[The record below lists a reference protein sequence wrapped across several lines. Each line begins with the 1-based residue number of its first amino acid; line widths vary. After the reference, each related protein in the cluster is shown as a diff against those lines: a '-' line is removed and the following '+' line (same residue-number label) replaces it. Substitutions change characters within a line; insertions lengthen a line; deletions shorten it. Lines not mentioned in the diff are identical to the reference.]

1 MCENTC
7 VEQEGNTA
15 MNKNI
20 VLLAETGSDITPEIA
35 AKYGIY
41 IVPMHVQMG
50 DVTKDDGK
58 FPPEEVCEYY
68 ESTGK
73 VPKTS
78 GSTPEDFEIILE
90 KIRRENPD
98 KHILYLAYSAVTTC
112 SYHSCVIASEGMV
125 CITCFDTKQVSVGQA
140 AFVIEVAEFLQK
152 NPEAT
157 VEETVAFAESLLT
170 KVRMA
175 FIPDNL
181 DYLRAGGRVSNVA
194 ALIGNLIGLHP
205 CIEIEDGYL
214 LAKKKYR
221 GSFTRVL
228 PQLLKEHTEK
238 FDLDKDKLYLI
249 WAPGFSDEL
258 KKISENAAKELG
270 YKEII
275 WMIRGCVITCHGG
288 KGAFGVVGFEK

>member
-1 MCENTC
+1 
-7 VEQEGNTA
+7 

-50 DVTKDDGK
+50 DITKDDGT

-68 ESTGK
+68 ETTGK
-73 VPKTS
+73 APKTS
-78 GSTPEDFEIILE
+78 GSTSEDFELILD
-90 KIRRENPD
+90 KIHAEHPD
-98 KHILYLAYSAVTTC
+98 KHIFYLAYSAVTTC
-112 SYHSCVIASEGMV
+112 SYHSCVIASEDRDY
-125 CITCFDTKQVSVGQA
+125 ITCFDTKQVSVGQA
-140 AFVIEVAEFLQK
+140 AFVIEVAEFLQN
-152 NPEAT
+152 NPDAT
-157 VEETVAFAESLLT
+157 MEQAVAFAENLMD
-170 KVRMA
+170 KVHMA

-205 CIEIEDGYL
+205 CIEIENGYL

-228 PQLLKEHTEK
+228 PQLIKEHKEK
-238 FDLDKDKLYLI
+238 FGITDEKIYLI

-258 KKISENAAKELG
+258 KAVAENAAKEEG
-270 YKEII
+270 FKEAI
-275 WMIRGCVITCHGG
+275 WMKTGCVITCHGG
-288 KGAFGVVGFEK
+288 KGAFGVVGFSK

>member
-1 MCENTC
+1 
-7 VEQEGNTA
+7 

-50 DVTKDDGK
+50 DITKDDGT

-68 ESTGK
+68 EKTGK

-78 GSTPEDFEIILE
+78 GSTPEDFEIILD
-90 KIRRENPD
+90 KIHAENPD

-112 SYHSCVIASEGMV
+112 SYHSCVIASESRDY
-125 CITCFDTKQVSVGQA
+125 ITCFDTKNVSVGQA
-140 AFVIEVAEFLQK
+140 AFVIEIAEFLQN
-152 NPEAT
+152 NPDAT
-157 VEETVAFAESLLT
+157 VEEAVKLAEELT
-170 KVRMA
+170 QKVRMA

-205 CIEIEDGYL
+205 CIEIENGYL
-214 LAKKKYR
+214 MAKKKYR

-228 PQLLKEHTEK
+228 PQLIKEHSEK
-238 FDLDKDKLYLI
+238 YSLSTDKLYLI
-249 WAPGFSDEL
+249 WTPGFSDEL
-258 KKISENAAKELG
+258 KAISENAAKELG
-270 YKEII
+270 YKEVI
-275 WMIRGCVITCHGG
+275 WMKTGCVITCHGG

>member
-1 MCENTC
+1 
-7 VEQEGNTA
+7 

-50 DVTKDDGK
+50 DVTKDDGT
-58 FPPEEVCEYY
+58 FPAEEVCEYY
-68 ESTGK
+68 ETTGK
-73 VPKTS
+73 APKTS
-78 GSTPEDFEIILE
+78 GSTPEDFEYILD
-90 KIRRENPD
+90 KIHAENPD
-98 KHILYLAYSAVTTC
+98 KHIFYLAYSAVTTC
-112 SYHSCVIASEGMV
+112 SYHSCVIASEDRDYV
-125 CITCFDTKQVSVGQA
+125 TCFDTKQVSVGQA
-140 AFVIEVAEFLQK
+140 AFVIEVAEFLK
-152 NPEAT
+152 NNPDAT
-157 VEETVAFAESLLT
+157 IEQAVAFAENLMD
-170 KVRMA
+170 KVHMA

-205 CIEIEDGYL
+205 CIEIENGYL

-228 PQLLKEHTEK
+228 PQLIKEHKEK
-238 FDLDKDKLYLI
+238 YGLMTDKLYLI

-258 KKISENAAKELG
+258 KAVAENAAKEEG
-270 YKEII
+270 FKEVI
-275 WMIRGCVITCHGG
+275 WMKTGCVITCHGG
-288 KGAFGVVGFEK
+288 KGAFGVVGFN

>member
-1 MCENTC
+1 
-7 VEQEGNTA
+7 

-50 DVTKDDGK
+50 DITKDDGA

-68 ESTGK
+68 EKTGK

-78 GSTPEDFEIILE
+78 GSTPEDFEIILD
-90 KIRRENPD
+90 KIHADHPD
-98 KHILYLAYSAVTTC
+98 KQIFYLAYSAVTTC
-112 SYHSCVIASEGMV
+112 SYHSCCIASENRSYV
-125 CITCFDTKQVSVGQA
+125 TCFDTKQVSVGQA
-140 AFVIEVAEFLQK
+140 AFVIEVAEYLNA
-152 NPEAT
+152 NPDAAIEQA
-157 VEETVAFAESLLT
+157 VEFAQSLME
-170 KVRMA
+170 KVHMA

-181 DYLRAGGRVSNVA
+181 DYLRAGGRVRNVA

-205 CIEIEDGYL
+205 CIEIENGYL

-228 PQLLKEHTEK
+228 PQLIKDHTEK
-238 FDLDKDKLYLI
+238 FGLSKEKLYLI
-249 WAPGFSDEL
+249 WTPGFSDEL
-258 KKISENAAKELG
+258 KTISENAARELG
-270 YKEII
+270 YKQVI
-275 WMIRGCVITCHGG
+275 WMKTGCVITCHGG
-288 KGAFGVVGFEK
+288 KGAFGIVGFN